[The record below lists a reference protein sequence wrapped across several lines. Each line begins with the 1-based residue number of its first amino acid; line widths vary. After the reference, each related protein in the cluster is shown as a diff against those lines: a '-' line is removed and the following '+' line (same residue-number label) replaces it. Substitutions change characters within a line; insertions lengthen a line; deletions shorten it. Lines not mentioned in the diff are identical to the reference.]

1 MEIGM
6 VPNPT
11 LRVRKEAKRER
22 ESWPVS
28 VVFSKSNG
36 LTSAGLNSEKEK
48 VSDPETSEIAR
59 FVLSVRCPLP
69 S

>member
-22 ESWPVS
+22 E
-28 VVFSKSNG
+28 
-36 LTSAGLNSEKEK
+36 L
-48 VSDPETSEIAR
+48 AR
-59 FVLSVRCPLP
+59 LS
-69 S
+69 SFQ